1 MSDKKLTICVSG
13 IFYPITMMGY
23 FIRALQRREDV
34 ELITVGPYTE
44 DWIPWNY
51 GMKINRKYVH
61 LPTIPL
67 PQMMIGQRPSFSL
80 IKGKVPN
87 DIDLWLQID
96 AGWSFSDRPN
106 AKVVAQIQTDP
117 HVLKHQYIRYKQF
130 NDIVFCMQTPYMETG
145 EKFLPYAYDPTVH
158 FPVEM
163 KTDSY
168 ADLEYDSCLIGLLY
182 DHRKSLINS
191 LSQRGHNVYY
201 NIGEVYDEYRERY
214 GRSKTALNWSSL
226 NDLPARVWEAFAMG
240 VPLVTN
246 RNMPDLHTFFV
257 ENDHYLGFDTVSEGV
272 EKVEWVLNNLD
283 KAFEMAEAALRKVA
297 PNTYDA
303 RVTEI
308 LTTAKL
314 I

>member
-1 MSDKKLTICVSG
+1 MLKIAVSG
-13 IFYPITMMGY
+13 IHYPLSMMTW

-51 GMKINRKYVH
+51 GMRISRKYIH
-61 LPTIPL
+61 CPTIPL
-67 PQMMIGQRPSFSL
+67 PQMMIGQRPSFNI
-80 IKGKVPN
+80 IKGKVPE

-106 AKVVAQIQTDP
+106 AKVVAQIQTDS
-117 HVLKHQYIRYKQF
+117 HVLRGQYSRYKQF
-130 NDIVFCMQTPYMETG
+130 NDISFCMQTPYMEAG

-158 FPVEM
+158 YPVNVG
-163 KTDSY
+163 DSGY
-168 ADLEYDSCLIGLLY
+168 AGLEYDACLIGLLY

-191 LSQRGHNVYY
+191 LSQKGMNVYY
-201 NIGEVYDEYRERY
+201 NIGEVFDEYRERY
-214 GRSKTALNWSSL
+214 GRSKVALNWSSMQ
-226 NDLPARVWEAFAMG
+226 DLPARVWEAFAMG

-257 ENDHYLGFDTVSEGV
+257 ENDHFLGFDTVSEGV

-283 KAFEMAEAALRKVA
+283 KAFEMAEAARRKVE
-297 PNTYDA
+297 PHTWDN
-303 RVTEI
+303 RITEI
-308 LTTAKL
+308 LTTVKL